1 MRHLHGVLEVTESS
15 CDAQPPRPDAE
26 EFADYARRPHTGI
39 VREFVDFLCHNKKW
53 WLAPIVLVLL
63 LFGLLII
70 VAGTPGGAFIY
81 TLF

>member
-1 MRHLHGVLEVTESS
+1 VTDSS
-15 CDAQPPRPDAE
+15 HDTKPSQPDAE
-26 EFADYARRPHTGI
+26 EFADYAQQPHVGI

-53 WLAPIVLVLL
+53 WLAPIVVILL